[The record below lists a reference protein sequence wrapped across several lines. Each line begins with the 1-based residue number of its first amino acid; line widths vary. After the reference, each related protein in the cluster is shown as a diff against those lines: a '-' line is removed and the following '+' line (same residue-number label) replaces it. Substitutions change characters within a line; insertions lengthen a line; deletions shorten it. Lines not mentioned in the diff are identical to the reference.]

1 MRSAF
6 SGASVLAT
14 CTARRAVSAAVAG
27 SSSAWDAKPHV
38 PSTITRTARPIS
50 RLTTAALQLAV
61 AQLYVFR
68 RDGVNAQV
76 GVAGSGGHGRRQGRV
91 GQLMARQPEEVGI
104 DSALRCHATTV
115 VAAPSAGF
123 NDSVAAR
130 RVRSAALGYGLLAPS
145 LFGVVTFMLL
155 PMLVVLWLSLHRWDL
170 LGPIEFVGLRNWQS
184 VLTDRSFATSLVVTL
199 LFIAIVVPA
208 QTVLGLAAATMLA
221 RGLPAQRI
229 LSHAVR
235 AAVDL
240 RAAGDRGAVA
250 LDPRAHRRRGQHC
263 CSADRIEWLTD
274 PGLALPVVSAV
285 VVWTNV
291 GYVTLFFLAGILN
304 IPQDIHNAARTDG
317 ASAWQRF
324 RRITLPM
331 LRPTLFFVLVTGV
344 ISAAQVF
351 DTVYALTAGGPQGR
365 TDLVAHRIYT
375 EAFGAAAV
383 GRAAV
388 MAVVLFVLLVGVTIV
403 QHVYFRRRISY
414 DLT

>member
-1 MRSAF
+1 
-6 SGASVLAT
+6 
-14 CTARRAVSAAVAG
+14 
-27 SSSAWDAKPHV
+27 
-38 PSTITRTARPIS
+38 
-50 RLTTAALQLAV
+50 
-61 AQLYVFR
+61 
-68 RDGVNAQV
+68 
-76 GVAGSGGHGRRQGRV
+76 
-91 GQLMARQPEEVGI
+91 MARQPEEVGI

-115 VAAPSAGF
+115 VVALSAGF

-184 VLTDRSFATSLVVTL
+184 VLTDGSFATSLVVTL

-208 QTVLGLAAATMLA
+208 QTLLGLTAAAMLA
-221 RGLPAQRI
+221 RGLPGSGFFRTLYVLPWICAPLAIAVLWRWI
-229 LSHAVR
+229 LAPT
-235 AAVDL
+235 D
-240 RAAGDRGAVA
+240 GAVSTA
-250 LDPRAHRRRGQHC
+250 LGH
-263 CSADRIEWLTD
+263 RIEWLTD
-274 PGLALPVVSAV
+274 PRLALPVVSAV

-317 ASAWQRF
+317 ATAWQRF

-331 LRPTLFFVLVTGV
+331 LRPTMFFVLVTGV

-365 TDLVAHRIYT
+365 TDLVAHRIYA

-403 QHVYFRRRISY
+403 QHVYFQRRRTYEIY
-414 DLT
+414 